1 MLDGMYIYE
10 IVLLIGG
17 AILFLAAVIVLL
29 RQVFTNHSY
38 KGLMPLFLI
47 AVLMMGFPA
56 VSAVKFGKDLL
67 EIDKQ
72 THQLQEHPDDQ
83 ATRAALSSNIKA
95 LGGRP
100 IKDPQTI
107 TTLAQA
113 QFALGEDQQAKEK
126 VDQALAASPSLTP
139 AKDLKAKIEVV
150 DKLNTLTAA
159 AQKEPDNTQVKQDL
173 QNTLVQANQLKLAN
187 PKALDTIKKAGT
199 ILQSQPAAIGSVPHG
214 ALVVPAGQLATT
226 THR

>member
-1 MLDGMYIYE
+1 MLDGMYLYE

-95 LGGRP
+95 LSGRP

-173 QNTLVQANQLKLAN
+173 QNALVQANHLKIAN

-199 ILQSQPAAIGSVPHG
+199 VLQSQPAAGVSVPKG
-214 ALVVPAGQLATT
+214 ALVVPAGQLSTT
-226 THR
+226 NH

>member
-1 MLDGMYIYE
+1 MLDGMYLYE

-95 LGGRP
+95 LSGRP

-126 VDQALAASPSLTP
+126 VEQALAANPSLTA

-150 DKLNTLTAA
+150 DKLNTLTTAV
-159 AQKEPDNTQVKQDL
+159 QKEPDNPQVKQDL
-173 QNTLVQANQLKLAN
+173 QNALVQANHLKIAN

-199 ILQSQPAAIGSVPHG
+199 VLQSQPAAIGSVPHG